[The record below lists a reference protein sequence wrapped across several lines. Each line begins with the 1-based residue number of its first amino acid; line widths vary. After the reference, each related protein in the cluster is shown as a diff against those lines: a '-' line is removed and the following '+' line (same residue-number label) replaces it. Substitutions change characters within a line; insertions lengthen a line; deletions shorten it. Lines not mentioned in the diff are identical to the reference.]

1 MAEKLLNEKNIKN
14 YLLEH
19 PKFFK
24 NNKDLLV
31 NLKFTHENIGSSTS
45 LLEKQNIVL
54 RERLNLEKTKVQ
66 NLISTASENKKKHD
80 KLVNWFSKLFYL
92 RKNGRVRYLLNSIVK
107 CFNLDAVSL
116 IIFEENLLTKFKLS
130 QKVKYKSKEIK
141 TKTKLLSSPLVTN
154 EVPECSFWSKSLDE
168 GEVVGN
174 VKHVKSFKSVGVV
187 PIELPEKNFLCGV
200 VILVSREKEKFTP
213 DLDTLFLSK
222 MGVVISAF
230 VFNKE
235 IVVENA
241 RKI

>member
-92 RKNGRVRYLLNSIVK
+92 Y
-107 CFNLDAVSL
+107 
-116 IIFEENLLTKFKLS
+116 
-130 QKVKYKSKEIK
+130 
-141 TKTKLLSSPLVTN
+141 
-154 EVPECSFWSKSLDE
+154 
-168 GEVVGN
+168 
-174 VKHVKSFKSVGVV
+174 
-187 PIELPEKNFLCGV
+187 
-200 VILVSREKEKFTP
+200 
-213 DLDTLFLSK
+213 
-222 MGVVISAF
+222 
-230 VFNKE
+230 
-235 IVVENA
+235 
-241 RKI
+241 